1 MKLKPIP
8 RLILI
13 VAVVGAG
20 IYGALKFTGGQD
32 TPPAAAQGAQQPV
45 QPQSTATTAGASTTA
60 VQPAAAQASGT
71 LKNILEKGVVR
82 AGVQSPADPFFLVDR
97 GQAKGF
103 NVDFMKVLFA
113 QTEFQSS
120 MGAIEINTDTTVD
133 TYDEVPQ
140 TLLKRDH
147 RGAPVVDV
155 AIDGLTF
162 TDTDLP
168 GVVYTIPYIDD
179 FGYSLIAMPGGAV
192 RSPQDMGSSSIGIL
206 KGDPDV
212 RAYVQNQFPGARLI
226 ELSDASVPGSNARDW
241 INRAI
246 TSGQVDAIV
255 YDYPFAVAEIRGTK
269 LQFISTKLPNSRLQ
283 YKIGVR
289 QEDRDLLEKLNIAIR
304 KAKSTEAYGDLIRRY
319 FSSGN
324 IAKARGAESG
334 EKSYVVKAGDT
345 LSLIAGS
352 QLGDPIRYSEIE
364 ARNNLPNPNLI
375 QVGQALVIPRR

>member
-20 IYGALKFTGGQD
+20 IYGALKLTGGQD
-32 TPPAAAQGAQQPV
+32 AQMAEPRSGQQPV
-45 QPQSTATTAGASTTA
+45 QAQTTATAAGAPATA
-60 VQPAAAQASGT
+60 AQPASVQAGAT

-82 AGVQSPADPFFLVDR
+82 AGVQSPADPFYLVDR

-103 NVDFMKVLFA
+103 NVDFMKVLFS
-113 QTEFQSS
+113 QPEFHSG
-120 MGAIEINTDTTVD
+120 MGSIEINTDTTVD

-192 RSPQDMGSSSIGIL
+192 RSPQDMGSASIGIL

-269 LQFISTKLPNSRLQ
+269 LQFVSTKLPGSRLQ

-304 KAKSTEAYGDLIRRY
+304 KAKATDAYGDLIRRY

-334 EKSYVVKAGDT
+334 EKSYLVKAGDT
-345 LSLIAGS
+345 LSLIAES
-352 QLGDPIRYSEIE
+352 QLGDPMRYSEIE

>member
-20 IYGALKFTGGQD
+20 IYGALKLTGGQD
-32 TPPAAAQGAQQPV
+32 EQPTAQQTSQQSAQQQAPAAAAGTPV
-45 QPQSTATTAGASTTA
+45 STA
-60 VQPAAAQASGT
+60 QPAHAQASTT

-113 QTEFQSS
+113 QAEFQSS
-120 MGAIEINTDTTVD
+120 MGSIEINTDTTVD

-162 TDTDLP
+162 ADSDLP
-168 GVVYTIPYIDD
+168 GVVYTTPYIDD
-179 FGYSLIAMPGGAV
+179 FGYSLIALPGGAV
-192 RSPQDMGSSSIGIL
+192 RSPKDMGSSSIGIL

-269 LQFISTKLPNSRLQ
+269 LQFVSTKLPNSRLQ

-324 IAKARGAESG
+324 IAKTRGAESG

-352 QLGDPIRYSEIE
+352 QLGDPMRYSEIE

-375 QVGQALVIPRR
+375 QVGQALVIPHR

>member
-32 TPPAAAQGAQQPV
+32 VQAEAPQSAQQPAPAAAISQTTPV
-45 QPQSTATTAGASTTA
+45 AITSAWTAPQAGS
-60 VQPAAAQASGT
+60 T

-82 AGVQSPADPFFLVDR
+82 AGVQSPADPFFLVER

-103 NVDFMKVLFA
+103 NVDFMKLLFA
-113 QTEFQSS
+113 QAEFQSS
-120 MGAIEINTDTTVD
+120 MGAIEINTDITVD

-147 RGAPVVDV
+147 RGTSVVDV

-179 FGYSLIAMPGGAV
+179 FGYSLIAVPGGAV
-192 RSPQDMGSSSIGIL
+192 RSPQDMDSASIGIL

-212 RAYVQNQFPGARLI
+212 RAYVQNQFPGARLV

-304 KAKSTEAYGDLIRRY
+304 KAKASDAYGDLIRRY

-324 IAKARGAESG
+324 IAKTRGAESG
-334 EKSYVVKAGDT
+334 EKPYVVKAGDT
-345 LSLIAGS
+345 LSLIAGA
-352 QLGDPIRYSEIE
+352 QLGDAMRYAEIE

-375 QVGQALVIPRR
+375 QVGQTLVIPRR

>member
-13 VAVVGAG
+13 VAFVGSG
-20 IYGALKFTGGQD
+20 IYGAMKLTGGQD
-32 TPPAAAQGAQQPV
+32 A
-45 QPQSTATTAGASTTA
+45 
-60 VQPAAAQASGT
+60 QPAAAPNVQQSLQAQAPVAQPAGAAPAPAPVAAQASTT

-113 QTEFQSS
+113 QPEFQTSV
-120 MGAIEINTDTTVD
+120 GPIEINTDVTVD
-133 TYDEVPQ
+133 TYDAVPQ

-147 RGAPVVDV
+147 RGNPVVDL

-162 TDTDLP
+162 TDSDMP
-168 GVVYTIPYIDD
+168 GVVYTLPYIDD
-179 FGYSLIAMPGGAV
+179 FGYSLIALPGGTV
-192 RSPQDMGSSSIGIL
+192 RSPQDMASATIGIL

-212 RAYVQNQFPGARLI
+212 RAYVQSQAPNARLV
-226 ELSDASVPGSNARDW
+226 ELSDASAPGSNVRDW

-246 TSGQVDAIV
+246 ASGQVDAIV
-255 YDYPFAVAEIRGTK
+255 YDYPFAVAEVRGTK

-304 KAKSTEAYGDLIRRY
+304 KAKASDAYGDLIRRY
-319 FSSGN
+319 FSSSN
-324 IAKARGAESG
+324 IAKARGADAN

-352 QLGDPIRYSEIE
+352 QLGDAMRYVEIE

-375 QVGQALVIPRR
+375 QVGQTLVIPRR

>member
-13 VAVVGAG
+13 ATVVGGG
-20 IYGALKFTGGQD
+20 IFGAIKFTGSQD
-32 TPPAAAQGAQQPV
+32 AAVSSAPAPSSPAPAATVAQPTPV
-45 QPQSTATTAGASTTA
+45 ANTPAS
-60 VQPAAAQASGT
+60 AAAQAGSA

-113 QTEFQSS
+113 QPEFQSS
-120 MGAIEINTDTTVD
+120 MGAIEINTETTVD

-168 GVVYTIPYIDD
+168 GVVYTVPYIDD
-179 FGYSLIAMPGGAV
+179 FGYSLIAAPGGAV
-192 RSPQDMGSSSIGIL
+192 RTHQDMNGATIGIL

-212 RAYVQNQFPGARLI
+212 RAYVQNQFPGAKLV
-226 ELSDASVPGSNARDW
+226 ELSDASTPGSNTRDW
-241 INRAI
+241 ISRAI
-246 TSGQVDAIV
+246 SGGQVDAIV

-269 LQFISTKLPNSRLQ
+269 LQFVSTKLPSSRLQ

-304 KAKSTEAYGDLIRRY
+304 KAKATESYGDLIRRY

-345 LSLIAGS
+345 LSLIAGA
-352 QLGDPIRYSEIE
+352 QLGDAMRYGEIE

-375 QVGQALVIPRR
+375 QVGQALVIPHR

>member
-20 IYGALKFTGGQD
+20 IYGALKLTGGQD
-32 TPPAAAQGAQQPV
+32 TPTAAAQSAQQPV
-45 QPQSTATTAGASTTA
+45 QSQSTATTASAAATA

-179 FGYSLIAMPGGAV
+179 FGYSLIAAPGGAV
-192 RSPQDMGSSSIGIL
+192 RTQQDMNGATIGIL

-212 RAYVQNQFPGARLI
+212 RAYVQNQFPGAKLV
-226 ELSDASVPGSNARDW
+226 ELSDASTPGSNTRDW
-241 INRAI
+241 ISRSI
-246 TSGQVDAIV
+246 SGGQVDAIV

-269 LQFISTKLPNSRLQ
+269 LQFVSTKLPNSRLQ

-304 KAKSTEAYGDLIRRY
+304 KAKATEAYGDLIRRY

-345 LSLIAGS
+345 LSLIAGA
-352 QLGDPIRYSEIE
+352 QLGDAMRYGEIE

-375 QVGQALVIPRR
+375 QVGQALVIPKR

>member
-32 TPPAAAQGAQQPV
+32 TPPTAAQGAQQPV
-45 QPQSTATTAGASTTA
+45 QPQSTATTAGAVTTA
-60 VQPAAAQASGT
+60 VPPAAAQASGT

-103 NVDFMKVLFA
+103 NVDFMKLLFA

-179 FGYSLIAMPGGAV
+179 FGYSLIAAPGGAV
-192 RSPQDMGSSSIGIL
+192 RTQQDMNGATIGIL

-212 RAYVQNQFPGARLI
+212 RAYVQNQFPGAKLV
-226 ELSDASVPGSNARDW
+226 ELSDASTPGSNTRDW
-241 INRAI
+241 ISRAI
-246 TSGQVDAIV
+246 SAGQVDAIV

-269 LQFISTKLPNSRLQ
+269 LQFVSTKLPNSRLQ

-304 KAKSTEAYGDLIRRY
+304 KAKATDAYGDLIRRY

-345 LSLIAGS
+345 LSLIAGA
-352 QLGDPIRYSEIE
+352 QLGDAMRYGEIE

-375 QVGQALVIPRR
+375 QVGQALVIPKR

>member
-13 VAVVGAG
+13 TAVVGAG

-45 QPQSTATTAGASTTA
+45 QIQSTATTAGAAATA

-113 QTEFQSS
+113 QIEFQSS

-179 FGYSLIAMPGGAV
+179 FGYSLIAAPAGAV
-192 RSPQDMGSSSIGIL
+192 RTQQDMNGATIGIL

-212 RAYVQNQFPGARLI
+212 RAYVQNQFPGAKLV
-226 ELSDASVPGSNARDW
+226 ELSDASTPGSNTRDW
-241 INRAI
+241 ISRAI
-246 TSGQVDAIV
+246 AGGQVDAIV

-269 LQFISTKLPNSRLQ
+269 LQFVSTKLPNSRLQ

-304 KAKSTEAYGDLIRRY
+304 KAKATDAYGDLIRRY

-334 EKSYVVKAGDT
+334 EKSYAVKAGDT
-345 LSLIAGS
+345 LSLIAGA
-352 QLGDPIRYSEIE
+352 QLGDPMRYSEIE

-375 QVGQALVIPRR
+375 QVGQVLIIPRR